1 MFRTII
7 ALILVASLPFSGHI
21 SGQSGDGQHCTS
33 FSCHFSRLGIPQA
46 NLNLHSDY
54 RNIEPMATESAHCV
68 PNHTIL
74 IETAKHIVPPER
86 YVWNWR
92 DAIVLKAMTDIYDDC
107 PDSRTDVLQ
116 WIVTAMNSSL
126 SKAHGRH
133 PNGVASGAGPAFLS
147 RVIESYSSNCEDTP
161 VSAYREDNG
170 LRINNVSVETAYKNK
185 AEQIYA
191 QYSDIPRFQGATSHR
206 PGRIELWDDSVY
218 MLSMFLLEMYRSTG
232 DEKYLN
238 DCIREVTAH
247 ADKLRDSRTGLWW
260 HGWASS
266 TAINDDGCC
275 ECGWNANPQQRN
287 GEFWGRGNGW
297 IAMAL
302 ADLLSVMPENH
313 SQYMVILKWY
323 RQMMDTLC
331 KLQDKTTGH
340 WMQLPIRIGKK
351 DAPENYYAR
360 NKYRNVAD
368 GNNREKGANYIESS
382 CTAMFGYALA
392 QGLSKGLIH
401 GKKYESAIELA
412 HSGLW
417 KYSLKA
423 VSGKTAEFISMSNIC
438 TGTCIGGKD
447 YYYSRGVTENE
458 SFAVGAVILFEN
470 RYHCLTRHGI
480 VCQRSHEGCP
490 IASQHTPD

>member
-1 MFRTII
+1 MFRAVT
-7 ALILVASLPFSGHI
+7 ALILAASMPFSGHV
-21 SGQSGDGQHCTS
+21 SRWSGDGQHCT
-33 FSCHFSRLGIPQA
+33 L
-46 NLNLHSDY
+46 
-54 RNIEPMATESAHCV
+54 
-68 PNHTIL
+68 NHTIL
-74 IETAKHIVPPER
+74 IETAKHIVPPEG

-107 PDSRTDVLQ
+107 PESRTDVMQ
-116 WIVTAMNSSL
+116 WIVTAMDSSL

-147 RVIESYSSNCEDTP
+147 RVIESYSSSCEDMP

-170 LRINNVSVETAYKNK
+170 LGINNVSVETAYKNK

-218 MLSMFLLEMYRSTG
+218 MLSMFLLETYRSTN

-287 GEFWGRGNGW
+287 DEFWGRGNGW

-313 SQYMVILKWY
+313 SQYKVILKWY

-331 KLQDKTTGH
+331 KLQDKATGH
-340 WMQLPIRIGKK
+340 WMQLPMRIGKK

-360 NKYRNVAD
+360 NKDRNVAD
-368 GNNREKGANYIESS
+368 GNNREKGANFIESS

-392 QGLSKGLIH
+392 QGLSKGLIR
-401 GKKYESAIELA
+401 GKKYELAMELA

-417 KYSLKA
+417 KYSLKTA
-423 VSGKTAEFISMSNIC
+423 SDKTADFISMSNIC
-438 TGTCIGGKD
+438 SGTCIGGKD
-447 YYYSRGVTENE
+447 YYYSRRVTENE
-458 SFAVGAVILFEN
+458 SFAVGALILFEN
-470 RYHCLTRHGI
+470 RYHSLMRHGI
-480 VCQRSHEGCP
+480 VCRRSHEGCP

>member
-21 SGQSGDGQHCTS
+21 SGQSGDGQPCT
-33 FSCHFSRLGIPQA
+33 L
-46 NLNLHSDY
+46 
-54 RNIEPMATESAHCV
+54 
-68 PNHTIL
+68 NHTIL
-74 IETAKHIVPPER
+74 TETAKHIVPPER

-92 DAIVLKAMTDIYDDC
+92 DAIVLKAMTDIYDDS
-107 PDSRTDVLQ
+107 PESRTDVMQ
-116 WIVTAMNSSL
+116 WIVTAMDSSL

-147 RVIESYSSNCEDTP
+147 RVTESYSSSGLVSCEDVP
-161 VSAYREDNG
+161 MSSDKKDNG
-170 LRINNVSVETAYKNK
+170 LRINDVSVETAYKNK

-191 QYSDIPRFQGATSHR
+191 QYSAIPRFQGATSHR
-206 PGRIELWDDSVY
+206 PGRIELWDDSIY
-218 MLSMFLLEMYRSTG
+218 MLSMFLLEMYRTTG

-266 TAINDDGCC
+266 NAINDDGCC

-287 GEFWGRGNGW
+287 SEFWGRGNGW

-302 ADLLSVMPENH
+302 ADLLSEMPGNH
-313 SQYMVILKWY
+313 RQYTVILKWY

-340 WMQLPIRIGKK
+340 WMQLPMRIGEK
-351 DAPENYYAR
+351 DAPETYDSR
-360 NKYRNVAD
+360 NKDNNVAN
-368 GNNREKGANYIESS
+368 GNNSVKGANYIESS
-382 CTAMFGYALA
+382 CTAMFGYAFA
-392 QGLSKGLIH
+392 QGLANGLIR
-401 GKKYESAIELA
+401 GRKYDRAMELA

-417 KYSLKA
+417 KYSLRI
-423 VSGKTAEFISMSNIC
+423 VSDKTAEFISMSNIC
-438 TGTCIGGKD
+438 SGTCIGGKD

-458 SFAVGAVILFEN
+458 SFAVGALILFEN
-470 RYHCLTRHGI
+470 RYHSLMRHGI
-480 VCQRSHEGCP
+480 AGRKSSEECP
-490 IASQHTPD
+490 IASQ

>member
-7 ALILVASLPFSGHI
+7 ALIVATSLPFSEQV
-21 SGQSGDGQHCTS
+21 SGC
-33 FSCHFSRLGIPQA
+33 
-46 NLNLHSDY
+46 
-54 RNIEPMATESAHCV
+54 
-68 PNHTIL
+68 L

-92 DAIVLKAMTDIYDDC
+92 DAIVLKAMTDIYNDC
-107 PDSRTDVLQ
+107 PESRTEVMEWML
-116 WIVTAMNSSL
+116 TAMNLSL
-126 SKAHGRH
+126 PKAHGRH
-133 PNGVASGAGPAFLS
+133 PNGVASGAGTAFLS
-147 RVIESYSSNCEDTP
+147 RVLESYSSSCEDMP
-161 VSAYREDNG
+161 VFAYGKDNV
-170 LRINNVSVETAYKNK
+170 LRINNVSKETAYKNK

-191 QYSDIPRFQGATSHR
+191 QYCDIPRFQGASSHR
-206 PGRIELWDDSVY
+206 QGRIELWDDSVY
-218 MLSMFLLEMYRSTG
+218 MISMFLLEMYRSTG

-266 TAINDDGCC
+266 TAINDDRCC

-287 GEFWGRGNGW
+287 SEFWGRGNGW

-302 ADLLSVMPENH
+302 ADLLSEMPESH
-313 SQYMVILKWY
+313 SQYKVILKWY

-340 WMQLPIRIGKK
+340 WMQLPIRIGEK
-351 DAPENYYAR
+351 DAPEHFLHRDRY
-360 NKYRNVAD
+360 VAD
-368 GNNREKGANYIESS
+368 SNNDDNGRSRNYTENGRSRNYIESS

-392 QGLSKGLIH
+392 QGLSKGLIR
-401 GKKYESAIELA
+401 GRKYELAMELA

-417 KYSLKA
+417 KYSLKT
-423 VSGKTAEFISMSNIC
+423 VSDKTAEFISMSNIC

-458 SFAVGAVILFEN
+458 SFALGALILFEN
-470 RYHCLTRHGI
+470 RYHCLTRQGI
-480 VCQRSHEGCP
+480 ICRKSHEGCP
-490 IASQHTPD
+490 IAPQYGPDLLHNETN